1 MYETSAF
8 SIIVVKNRDKRR
20 LSISAELIIFN
31 GLKSDFIFQIKN
43 VFAGL
48 ENKKKN
54 MILSGLIHV
63 TGKKN

>member
-8 SIIVVKNRDKRR
+8 SIIVVKNRF
-20 LSISAELIIFN
+20 SISAELFIFN

>member
-1 MYETSAF
+1 MT
-8 SIIVVKNRDKRR
+8 NRDKRR
-20 LSISAELIIFN
+20 LSVLAELIIFK
-31 GLKSDFIFQIKN
+31 GLKPDFIFQIKN